1 MHGVETSNGHED
13 NSVLIVNDDPD
24 QLRLMG
30 SLLAKAGYSV
40 VTAVDGLDGLS
51 RAKLERPDVVISDVS
66 MPRMDG
72 LEFCR
77 EMRADTELKTVP
89 ILLVTALQK
98 DTDSAVAG
106 LRAGADDYLE
116 IPFDS
121 ARLVAKVSRLLERS
135 RLEAVYRDV
144 VEHASDM
151 IFTQDLA
158 GRLTSINLAGQRFLG
173 RHQEDLI
180 GNSFFAVFGII
191 PESNGFAGSPK
202 NLGRPQEAVEVRHQ
216 FVAHSA
222 AGEDRWLD
230 LIVSPIRDR
239 LDETVGFRGLARDI
253 TERKQ
258 FEEALRDSE
267 ERYRLLFE
275 STPQPIW
282 VYNEDTL
289 SFLAVNEAATR
300 IYGYSRDEFLSMT
313 INDLR
318 PDEDIPT
325 LMIKNAFADEI
336 VISSPWRH
344 QTRDKKIIYVEMTSH
359 PVVFDGKNSKL
370 VIVND
375 VTERKLLDEKQQ
387 RLHTSLQ
394 QSAMEWRQ
402 TFNAID
408 FPVLIVDL
416 SGEIKRSN
424 LAAEQVTGIGAEEIV
439 GKVVSELGDCEPWKK
454 ATALIETIR
463 HYHTPL
469 SEEVKDASTGKTWAI
484 TLYHINE
491 FGSVGERAI
500 LIAQDITKRVELE
513 ASLRQSEMMS
523 LLGSLV
529 AGVAHEVRNPLFG
542 ISSILD
548 AFETRFSDR
557 TEYLRYTNVLRDEIG
572 RLTVLMEELLEYGKP
587 FRGDLY
593 LVSMEEMVA
602 RSVRACLPAAEV
614 AQVQL
619 NSQVEESLP
628 KIRIDR
634 RRLSKVFV
642 NLIENA
648 IQHSPAQTTVLVEA
662 GNVLD
667 GGYEWVECA
676 IRDSGPGILDEDL
689 PKIFEP
695 FFSKRRGGTGL
706 GLAIAHRIMQEHG
719 GKLIAGNNPDGG
731 ACMIAR
737 FPIPAE
743 GDS

>member
-1 MHGVETSNGHED
+1 MHGVGISNGHED
-13 NSVLIVNDDPD
+13 NSVLIVNDEPD
-24 QLRLMG
+24 QLTLMG
-30 SLLAKAGYSV
+30 RMLAKAGYSV
-40 VTAVDGLDGLS
+40 LTAVDGVDGLTV
-51 RAKLERPDVVISDVS
+51 AKRERPDLVISDVS
-66 MPRMDG
+66 MPRMNG
-72 LEFCR
+72 LEFC
-77 EMRADTELKTVP
+77 EKMRADTELKTVP
-89 ILLVTALQK
+89 ILLVSAHQK
-98 DTDSAVAG
+98 DTESAVAG

-135 RLEAVYRDV
+135 RLEASYRDL
-144 VEHASDM
+144 VEQATDM

-158 GRLTSINLAGQRFLG
+158 GRLTSINLAGERFLG
-173 RHQEDLI
+173 RKQEDLI
-180 GNSFFAVFGII
+180 GNSFFSVFGVI
-191 PESNGFAGSPK
+191 PESNGFAGSL
-202 NLGRPQEAVEVRHQ
+202 NRAQEATEFRHQ

-230 LIVSPIRDR
+230 LIVSPIKDR
-239 LDETVGFRGLARDI
+239 LNETVGFRGLARDI
-253 TERKQ
+253 TERKR

-289 SFLAVNEAATR
+289 TFLAVNEASTR

-313 INDLR
+313 IDDLR

-325 LMIKNAFADEI
+325 LMIKNAADADEL

-344 QTRDKKIIYVEMTSH
+344 QTRDKKIIYVEMSSH
-359 PVVFDGKNSKL
+359 PVVFDGKNSRL

-416 SGEIKRSN
+416 DGTIKRSN
-424 LAAEQVTGIGAEEIV
+424 LAAEQIV
-439 GKVVSELGDCEPWKK
+439 GVEVDQILGKTVGELGDHQPWRK
-454 ATALIETIR
+454 AASLIQTIR
-463 HYHTPL
+463 HYHTPVA
-469 SEEVKDASTGKTWAI
+469 EEVKDEASGKTWAI

-500 LIAQDITKRVELE
+500 LIAQDITKRAELE

-557 TEYLRYTNVLRDEIG
+557 TEYQRYTNVLRDEIG

-593 LVSMEEMVA
+593 LVSMEEMIS
-602 RSVRACLPAAEV
+602 RSVRACMPAAEV
-614 AQVQL
+614 AQVKL
-619 NSQVEESLP
+619 AGGVEESLP

-648 IQHSPAQTTVLVEA
+648 VQHSPAGSVVSVEA
-662 GNVLD
+662 EKVMD
-667 GGYEWVECA
+667 GGNEWVQCA
-676 IRDSGPGILDEDL
+676 IRDSGPGILPEDL

-719 GKLIAGNNPDGG
+719 GKMIAGNNPEGG

-743 GDS
+743 GDR

>member
-1 MHGVETSNGHED
+1 VHGIDSNGHEE
-13 NSVLIVNDDPD
+13 NSVLIVNDEPD
-24 QLRLMG
+24 QLTLMG
-30 SLLAKAGYSV
+30 NLLRKAGYAV
-40 VTAVDGLDGLS
+40 LTAEDGLEGLTLA
-51 RAKLERPDVVISDVS
+51 RRERPDLVISDVS
-66 MPRMDG
+66 MPRMNG
-72 LEFCR
+72 LAFCR
-77 EMRADTELKTVP
+77 EIRADLELKTVP

-98 DTDSAVAG
+98 DTESAVAG
-106 LRAGADDYLE
+106 LQAGADDYLE
-116 IPFDS
+116 FPFDS

-135 RLEAVYRDV
+135 RLEASYRDL
-144 VEHASDM
+144 VEQASDM
-151 IFTQDLA
+151 IFTQDLT
-158 GRLTSINLAGQRFLG
+158 GKLTSINLAGQKFLG
-173 RHQEDLI
+173 RKQDEII
-180 GNSFFAVFGII
+180 GNSFFVVFGVI
-191 PESNGFAGSPK
+191 PESNGFAGS
-202 NLGRPQEAVEVRHQ
+202 LGRPQEADEFRHQ
-216 FVAHSA
+216 FVARSSE
-222 AGEDRWLD
+222 GEDRWLD
-230 LIVSPIRDR
+230 LIVSPIKDK
-239 LDETVGFRGLARDI
+239 LNETIGFRGLARDI
-253 TERKQ
+253 TERKR

-289 SFLAVNEAATR
+289 AFLAVNEAATR
-300 IYGYSRDEFLSMT
+300 TYGYSRDEFLSMT
-313 INDLR
+313 INDIR
-318 PDEDIPT
+318 PSEDIPT
-325 LMIKNAFADEI
+325 LMIKNDPNDL

-344 QTRDKKIIYVEMTSH
+344 STRTGATLYVEMSSH

-387 RLHTSLQ
+387 RLHVSLQ

-416 SGEIKRSN
+416 AGTIKRSN
-424 LAAEQVTGIGAEEIV
+424 QAAEQIV
-439 GKVVSELGDCEPWKK
+439 GISAEQILGKTVGEIGENQPWKK
-454 ATALIETIR
+454 AVELIESIR
-463 HYHTPL
+463 ENPAPEA
-469 SEEVKDASTGKTWAI
+469 EEVKCEATGKTWAI
-484 TLYHINE
+484 TLYHVNE
-491 FGSVGERAI
+491 FGSAGERVI
-500 LIAQDITKRVELE
+500 LIAQDITKRAELE

-572 RLTVLMEELLEYGKP
+572 RLTILMEELLEYGKP
-587 FRGDLY
+587 FRGELY

-602 RSVRACLPAAEV
+602 RSVRACMPAADV
-614 AQVQL
+614 AHVNL
-619 NSQVEESLP
+619 ESKVEDSLP

-648 IQHSPAQTTVLVEA
+648 IQHSPQKSTVTIEA
-662 GNVLD
+662 HRINDGNH
-667 GGYEWVECA
+667 EWVQCA
-676 IRDSGPGILDEDL
+676 IRDSGAGILPEDM

-706 GLAIAHRIMQEHG
+706 GLAIAQRIMQEHG
-719 GKLIAGNNPDGG
+719 GKLIAGNNPAGG

-737 FPIPAE
+737 FPIPVE
-743 GDS
+743 GDA

>member
-1 MHGVETSNGHED
+1 VHGIDSNGHEE
-13 NSVLIVNDDPD
+13 NSVLIVNDEPD
-24 QLRLMG
+24 QLTLMG
-30 SLLAKAGYSV
+30 NLLRKAGYAV
-40 VTAVDGLDGLS
+40 LTAEDGLDGLS
-51 RAKLERPDVVISDVS
+51 VARRERPDLVISDVS

-72 LEFCR
+72 LTFCR
-77 EMRADTELKTVP
+77 EIRADLELKTVP

-98 DTDSAVAG
+98 DTKSAVAG
-106 LRAGADDYLE
+106 LQAGADDYLE
-116 IPFDS
+116 FPFDS

-135 RLEAVYRDV
+135 HLEASYRDL

-158 GRLTSINLAGQRFLG
+158 GKLTSINLAAQKFLG
-173 RHQEDLI
+173 RKSEDII
-180 GNSFFAVFGII
+180 GNSFFSVFGVI
-191 PESNGFAGSPK
+191 PESNGFAGS
-202 NLGRPQEAVEVRHQ
+202 LGRPQETGEFRHQ
-216 FVAHSA
+216 FVARSSV
-222 AGEDRWLD
+222 GEDRWLD
-230 LIVSPIRDR
+230 LIVSPIKDK
-239 LDETVGFRGLARDI
+239 LDETIGFRGLARDV
-253 TERKQ
+253 TERKR

-282 VYNEDTL
+282 VYNEETL

-300 IYGYSRDEFLSMT
+300 TYGYSRDEFLSMT
-313 INDLR
+313 INDIR
-318 PDEDIPT
+318 ASEDIPT
-325 LMIKNAFADEI
+325 LMIKNDPNDL

-344 QTRDKKIIYVEMTSH
+344 RTRTGTTLYVEISSH

-387 RLHTSLQ
+387 RLHASLQ

-416 SGEIKRSN
+416 DGTIKRAN
-424 LAAEQVTGIGAEEIV
+424 QAAEQIV
-439 GKVVSELGDCEPWKK
+439 GISAEQILGKTVNELGENQPWQK
-454 ATALIETIR
+454 AVELIERIR
-463 HYHTPL
+463 ENPAPAA
-469 SEEVKDASTGKTWAI
+469 EEVKCEATGKTWAI
-484 TLYHINE
+484 TLYHVNE
-491 FGSVGERAI
+491 FGSAGERAI
-500 LIAQDITKRVELE
+500 LISQDITKRVELE

-572 RLTVLMEELLEYGKP
+572 RLTILMEELLEYGKP

-602 RSVRACLPAAEV
+602 RSVRACMPAADV
-614 AQVQL
+614 AQVIL
-619 NSQVEESLP
+619 ESKVEDSLP

-648 IQHSPAQTTVLVEA
+648 IQHSPQKSRVTIEA
-662 GNVLD
+662 HRINDGNH
-667 GGYEWVECA
+667 EWVQCA
-676 IRDSGPGILDEDL
+676 IRDSGGGILPEDM

-706 GLAIAHRIMQEHG
+706 GLAIAQRIMQEHG
-719 GKLIAGNNPDGG
+719 GKLIAGNNPEGG
-731 ACMIAR
+731 ACMLAR
-737 FPIPAE
+737 FPIPVE
-743 GDS
+743 GDA